1 MIKSVSVT
9 RQYAPLRVCGD
20 MCFYYFVLAV
30 LSLSTRNTAFNETGA
45 YGVVSNMVA
54 PWALQLSIMVCACF
68 VLGFLTIHINNAVL
82 RFIISLLP
90 GLTFL
95 MSPFRPV
102 LLIHAAAFA
111 YYVLFMT
118 IGNFEVYLDVYRG
131 RSRLMLLATMLLA
144 CFLIIFHFGIDT
156 WTTLKLYGGEH
167 FGLAYFVLAVL
178 SLRGMRLSFGAP
190 LKMRALDIVH
200 VVALP
205 AVIITAFFLLRGA
218 VPGITWLV
226 SMLTR
231 FLKWFYNLFFPEKE
245 IPVYKDPDEF
255 DQKEAG
261 DGEPIIRPGI
271 ENDNTV
277 TEPISGEDPH
287 IRVHTDAWLWI
298 ITIILVIA
306 LIYIAVKLIRNKRKD
321 SEAPKRTRERFE
333 KVMPERQQRRRSAE
347 PALSPNVKQ
356 IRRTYKS
363 YLELIRT
370 RYMKIFPSDTSADV
384 RDNTSKYLDISEN
397 GTLRELYIAA
407 RYGDPKAVTA
417 EQAAEAKRC
426 LAAIE
431 AVKTDPGTAV

>member
-20 MCFYYFVLAV
+20 MCFYYFALAV

-54 PWALQLSIMVCACF
+54 PWALQLSIMVGACF
-68 VLGFLTIHINNAVL
+68 VLGFLIMRIDNAFL

-95 MSPFRPV
+95 MSPLRPV
-102 LLIHAAAFA
+102 LLIHAAAFV

-205 AVIITAFFLLRGA
+205 AVIITVFFLLRGA

-231 FLKWFYNLFFPEKE
+231 FLKWIYNIFFPEKE

-255 DQKEAG
+255 DQQEDG
-261 DGEPIIRPGI
+261 GEPIIRPI
-271 ENDNTV
+271 TENDNTV

-287 IRVHTDAWLWI
+287 IRVHMDAWLWI

-306 LIYIAVKLIRNKRKD
+306 LICIAVKLIRNKRKN
-321 SEAPKRTRERFE
+321 SEAPKRARERFV

-347 PALSPNVKQ
+347 PALSPNVRQ

-363 YLELIRT
+363 YLELIRG
-370 RYMKIFPSDTSADV
+370 RYMKIFPSDTSEDV
-384 RDNTSKYLDISEN
+384 RDNTSGYLDIPEN
-397 GTLRELYIAA
+397 SAIRELYIAA
-407 RYGDPKAVTA
+407 RYGDPRTVTPD
-417 EQAAEAKRC
+417 QVAEAKRC
-426 LAAIE
+426 LTAIE
-431 AVKTDPGTAV
+431 SVMTGAADQV